1 MNIKFDKTGSERK
14 EFVTAIGEILGVKPK
29 YKGMPSMSYEVDYFT
44 IDKVG
49 NLEFEDSADSEE
61 VENLLE
67 ELAKRGF
74 IPEPN
79 EEIVETEKDPHS
91 ENVGLTVAVPKN
103 EVNIDKLD
111 ALLDAKGGLIQK
123 ALGLEHFEY
132 EIGAYE
138 VRFPWFEKINPD
150 EAISYTK
157 FIEALCKMTMK
168 QKRINATEKAVINEK
183 YAFRCFLLRLGFIG
197 DEYKAD
203 RKVLLKNLSGSS
215 AFKDGAKKEGNTDE
229 ISK

>member
-1 MNIKFDKTGSERK
+1 
-14 EFVTAIGEILGVKPK
+14 
-29 YKGMPSMSYEVDYFT
+29 MSYEVDYFT

-49 NLEFEDSADSEE
+49 NLEFDGRADSEE
-61 VENLLE
+61 IKHLLE

>member
-1 MNIKFDKTGSERK
+1 MIVNYHAVDRKALAKEISNIT
-14 EFVTAIGEILGVKPK
+14 GVKAVYK
-29 YKGMPSMSYEVDYFT
+29 YMPTCAYEIDYFT
-44 IDKVG
+44 ITKEG

>member
-1 MNIKFDKTGSERK
+1 M
-14 EFVTAIGEILGVKPK
+14 
-29 YKGMPSMSYEVDYFT
+29 
-44 IDKVG
+44 
-49 NLEFEDSADSEE
+49 
-61 VENLLE
+61 LE